1 MRKLSG
7 HLLRSPLSLRGFHRG
22 VQKGFQIPNESCD
35 CIKYLN
41 LGEFLITVMSS
52 LSQEESRSISENVR
66 WGMRKKMQD
75 GKYSVVYSHFLGYDR
90 GPDGGMVI
98 NHNEAKVVK
107 YIYRSCLQGYSDTAI
122 AKRLMEL
129 GVPAP
134 YGGERW
140 HPAVVWN
147 MLSNEKMK
155 GDALIQKSYVADFLT
170 KRQKKNKGEVP
181 SYYVSGGHEAII
193 EPGLFGHVQKVRR
206 DRNEEARPFTGIRP
220 WASKLICGKCGNYF
234 RIKKRHGHA
243 CWECRDSYKKENPCK
258 NTYIYEEAR
267 NILVK
272 ELMAEVLGRRPGVVK
287 KMKEIIRRVVTDP
300 ERREEIKRVLS
311 GMRDAEQLLPDDD
324 DLLMVLQSI
333 KIFPD
338 NHIEAELI
346 DGERIS
352 RKVRVYSPGRGWSG
366 E

>member
-1 MRKLSG
+1 M
-7 HLLRSPLSLRGFHRG
+7 
-22 VQKGFQIPNESCD
+22 
-35 CIKYLN
+35 
-41 LGEFLITVMSS
+41 
-52 LSQEESRSISENVR
+52 
-66 WGMRKKMQD
+66 
-75 GKYSVVYSHFLGYDR
+75 VYSHFLGYDR

-193 EPGLFGHVQKVRR
+193 EPGLFDHVQEVRKG
-206 DRNEEARPFTGIRP
+206 RNDGTRLFSGMNP
-220 WASKLICGKCGNYF
+220 WTSKLICGKCGNYF
-234 RIKKRHGHA
+234 RIKTRHGHA
-243 CWECRDSYKKENPCK
+243 CWECRDSYKKEGACK
-258 NTYIYEEAR
+258 GAFIYEEAR
-267 NILVK
+267 RVLVN
-272 ELMAEVLGRRPGVVK
+272 ELMTEVLERRPDVVK
-287 KMKEIIRRVVTDP
+287 KMKEIVGRVVTDT
-300 ERREEIKRVLS
+300 ERREEIKRALS
-311 GMRDAEQLLPDDD
+311 GMEQLVPDDE
-324 DLLMVLQSI
+324 DLLLTIRSI
-333 KIFPD
+333 TFFPD
-338 NHIEAELI
+338 NHIEAELVN
-346 DGERIS
+346 GERIS
-352 RKVRVYSPGRGWSG
+352 REMRPYSPGRGWSG

>member
-1 MRKLSG
+1 MYNRTDWHSFQGLNRCANCLTAHPRATPIVIS
-7 HLLRSPLSLRGFHRG
+7 RGFHRG
-22 VQKGFQIPNESCD
+22 FQKGFHFQNESCD

-155 GDALIQKSYVADFLT
+155 GDALIQKSYVQVNSAIRLAVLT
-170 KRQKKNKGEVP
+170 QSRRSRSPLLFFYGYFF
-181 SYYVSGGHEAII
+181 SAVSIPAA
-193 EPGLFGHVQKVRR
+193 RR
-206 DRNEEARPFTGIRP
+206 
-220 WASKLICGKCGNYF
+220 
-234 RIKKRHGHA
+234 
-243 CWECRDSYKKENPCK
+243 
-258 NTYIYEEAR
+258 
-267 NILVK
+267 
-272 ELMAEVLGRRPGVVK
+272 
-287 KMKEIIRRVVTDP
+287 
-300 ERREEIKRVLS
+300 
-311 GMRDAEQLLPDDD
+311 
-324 DLLMVLQSI
+324 
-333 KIFPD
+333 
-338 NHIEAELI
+338 
-346 DGERIS
+346 
-352 RKVRVYSPGRGWSG
+352 
-366 E
+366 

>member
-1 MRKLSG
+1 MRAG
-7 HLLRSPLSLRGFHRG
+7 
-22 VQKGFQIPNESCD
+22 N
-35 CIKYLN
+35 
-41 LGEFLITVMSS
+41 
-52 LSQEESRSISENVR
+52 
-66 WGMRKKMQD
+66 
-75 GKYSVVYSHFLGYDR
+75 
-90 GPDGGMVI
+90 
-98 NHNEAKVVK
+98 A
-107 YIYRSCLQGYSDTAI
+107 
-122 AKRLMEL
+122 
-129 GVPAP
+129 
-134 YGGERW
+134 
-140 HPAVVWN
+140 
-147 MLSNEKMK
+147 
-155 GDALIQKSYVADFLT
+155 
-170 KRQKKNKGEVP
+170 
-181 SYYVSGGHEAII
+181 
-193 EPGLFGHVQKVRR
+193 
-206 DRNEEARPFTGIRP
+206 GIR
-220 WASKLICGKCGNYF
+220 N
-234 RIKKRHGHA
+234 
-243 CWECRDSYKKENPCK
+243 KKENPCK

-333 KIFPD
+333 KFFPD

>member
-1 MRKLSG
+1 
-7 HLLRSPLSLRGFHRG
+7 
-22 VQKGFQIPNESCD
+22 
-35 CIKYLN
+35 
-41 LGEFLITVMSS
+41 MSS
-52 LSQEESRSISENVR
+52 LSQEASRSISENVR
-66 WGMRKKMQD
+66 WGLRKKMQD

-98 NHNEAKVVK
+98 NHNEAKVVRF
-107 YIYRSCLQGYSDTAI
+107 IYRSCLQGYSDTAI

-155 GDALIQKSYVADFLT
+155 GDALIQKSYVADFLD
-170 KRQKKNKGEVP
+170 KRQRKNKGEIP

-193 EPGLFGHVQKVRR
+193 EPDLFDSIQEMRRERNDGVRL
-206 DRNEEARPFTGIRP
+206 FTGIRP

-234 RIKKRHGHA
+234 RIKKRHGHV
-243 CWECRDSYKKENPCK
+243 CWECRDGYKKEGACK

-267 NILVK
+267 NVLVK
-272 ELMAEVLGRRPGVVK
+272 DLMAEVLGQRPGVVK
-287 KMKEIIRRVVTDP
+287 KMKEIIGRVVTDP
-300 ERREEIKRVLS
+300 ERRGEIMDLLS
-311 GMRDAEQLLPDDD
+311 GMEHPIPDDD
-324 DLLMVLQSI
+324 DLLLTIRSI
-333 KIFPD
+333 TFFPD
-338 NHIEAELI
+338 NHIEAELV

-352 RKVRVYSPGRGWSG
+352 REMRSYSPGRGWYG
-366 E
+366 V

>member
-1 MRKLSG
+1 M
-7 HLLRSPLSLRGFHRG
+7 
-22 VQKGFQIPNESCD
+22 
-35 CIKYLN
+35 
-41 LGEFLITVMSS
+41 
-52 LSQEESRSISENVR
+52 
-66 WGMRKKMQD
+66 
-75 GKYSVVYSHFLGYDR
+75 
-90 GPDGGMVI
+90 
-98 NHNEAKVVK
+98 
-107 YIYRSCLQGYSDTAI
+107 
-122 AKRLMEL
+122 
-129 GVPAP
+129 
-134 YGGERW
+134 
-140 HPAVVWN
+140 
-147 MLSNEKMK
+147 
-155 GDALIQKSYVADFLT
+155 
-170 KRQKKNKGEVP
+170 
-181 SYYVSGGHEAII
+181 SGGHEAII
-193 EPGLFGHVQKVRR
+193 EPDLFDSIQEMRR
-206 DRNEEARPFTGIRP
+206 ERNDGSRSFSGMNP
-220 WASKLICGKCGNYF
+220 WVSKLICGKCGNYF

-287 KMKEIIRRVVTDP
+287 KMKEIIGRVVTDP

-333 KIFPD
+333 KFFPD

-352 RKVRVYSPGRGWSG
+352 RKVRVYSPGRGWGG